1 MTDTHEVTLSSRL
14 RPAPGT
20 VPFRRIVTGI
30 DSSGASVIEEDA
42 PARSV
47 QVVANTPT
55 MVVTNLW
62 RHHETPVVNAGA
74 AADGLDGEVP
84 LAPPVTGSILRMVE
98 FPPDHHWQGRE
109 DGPSDQVHATASLD
123 YAIVLQGEIWA
134 VLDDDETL
142 MRPGDVL
149 IQRGTRHAWS
159 NRSDA
164 QAVVAFVLIGGT
176 VLATDTTH

>member
-1 MTDTHEVTLSSRL
+1 MTQEHEVTLSGAMT
-14 RPAPGT
+14 PAPGT
-20 VPFRRIVTGI
+20 RNYRRIVTGI
-30 DSSGASVIEEDA
+30 NHEGASVIEEDTQ
-42 PARSV
+42 ARNV

-62 RHHETPVVNAGA
+62 RHAETPVVNKGPAN
-74 AADGLDGEVP
+74 DTLDERVP
-84 LAPPVTGSILRMVE
+84 LAPPENGSVFRMVE

-109 DGPSDQVHATASLD
+109 DGPADQVHATPSLD

-134 VLDDDETL
+134 VLDQDETL

-159 NRSDA
+159 NRSDE
-164 QAVVAFVLIGGT
+164 QAVVAFVLIGGN
-176 VLATDTTH
+176 VLDNSNS